1 MDFASANDKIHP
13 INEIA
18 AHLYEIRGRRPSL
31 QLAAERSPK
40 GQQAVVSILAATR
53 SVFMRKGHA
62 NLTLRMVAEE
72 AGIALGNIS
81 YYFPTKKQLIDA
93 MLREQMVD
101 YVEEHLR
108 LLENGSQSPLELLLD
123 TIEFYVTASRSS
135 YQFFFETWAY
145 AGSDEDAKALV
156 SELYRAIGLYVYRL
170 IRATRPEL
178 DHEEIN
184 RIVLQISSLTQ
195 GLSLFIAID
204 LGDNPALRTVE
215 RDVRDLVRRIVC
227 TA

>member
-1 MDFASANDKIHP
+1 MDSATANNKITP

-18 AHLYEIRGRRPSL
+18 AHLYEIRRRRPSL
-31 QLAAERSPK
+31 ELAAERSPK
-40 GQQAVVSILAATR
+40 GQQAIVSILAATR
-53 SVFMRKGHA
+53 EVFMREGHA
-62 NLTLRMVAEE
+62 SLTLRMVAEE

-81 YYFPTKKQLIDA
+81 YYFPTRRQLIDA

-101 YVEEHLR
+101 YVEEHLK
-108 LLENGSQSPLELLLD
+108 LLENGTRSPLDLLLD
-123 TIEFYVTASRSS
+123 TIEFYVTASHSS

-145 AGSDEDAKALV
+145 AGSDDAAKALV
-156 SELYRAIGLYVYRL
+156 SELYRAIGLYLYRL

-178 DHEEIN
+178 DHQEIN

-204 LGDNPALRTVE
+204 PGDNPALRTAE

-227 TA
+227 AA